1 MLSERNR
8 GWFSLPSEKLKMEEQ
23 KGGENIFK
31 NSFISNRE
39 CTFFFLSFF
48 FLVLLILLCSK
59 LTISIFS
66 VKFLSEI
73 SGIEFEESR
82 RSRGM

>member
-8 GWFSLPSEKLKMEEQ
+8 LVLFPPSEKLKMGEQ

-39 CTFFFLSFF
+39 CTFFLFF
-48 FLVLLILLCSK
+48 FFFVLLIPL
-59 LTISIFS
+59 
-66 VKFLSEI
+66 
-73 SGIEFEESR
+73 
-82 RSRGM
+82 

>member
-39 CTFFFLSFF
+39 CTFFFLSFLF
-48 FLVLLILLCSK
+48 F
-59 LTISIFS
+59 FS
-66 VKFLSEI
+66 FYLFYCV
-73 SGIEFEESR
+73 R
-82 RSRGM
+82 N